1 MLRVLLATV
10 PLALGAAVSPA
21 VLVAV
26 VALLASGGRR
36 VAAAFV
42 AGAAV
47 FTTVFTFACWLAMRS
62 TVVGVASGAHPRRA
76 ATIDLVVGGLLVL
89 WGLVRLVRHRGRR
102 GTRAEP
108 GPERPP
114 RHLGGAA
121 ALGFG
126 FVAMATNLSSLPL
139 LFVAARL
146 VAHAHLSTG
155 RAVLVLVVDIVVA
168 LMLAWIPLALA
179 YVAPGASTRV
189 LESVHRF
196 LTTHGRTLLTVV
208 LLVLGPYLVVHGLTH
223 L

>member
-1 MLRVLLATV
+1 MLRVLLATL

-42 AGAAV
+42 AGAAT

-62 TVVGVASGAHPRRA
+62 SVVGVASGAHPRRA
-76 ATIDLVVGGLLVL
+76 ATIDLVIGVLLVL
-89 WGLVRLVRHRGRR
+89 WGIVRLVRRR
-102 GTRAEP
+102 GAHP
-108 GPERPP
+108 VAKPEKPP

-146 VAHAHLSTG
+146 VAHAHLETG
-155 RAVLVLVVDIVVA
+155 EAIVVLLVDIAVA

-179 YVAPGASTRV
+179 FVAPDSSTRI
-189 LESVHRF
+189 LESIHRF
-196 LTTHGRTLLTVV
+196 LTTHGSTLLTVV
-208 LLVLGPYLVVHGLTH
+208 LLVLGPYLIVHGLTH

>member
-1 MLRVLLATV
+1 MLRVLLATL

-26 VALLASGGRR
+26 VALLASGGRK

-42 AGAAV
+42 AGATA
-47 FTTVFTFACWLAMRS
+47 FTTIFTFACWLAMRS

-89 WGLVRLVRHRGRR
+89 WGIVRLVRRHVPKP
-102 GTRAEP
+102 ASEK
-108 GPERPP
+108 PP
-114 RHLGGAA
+114 RHLGGPA

-126 FVAMATNLSSLPL
+126 FVAMASNISSLPL

-146 VAHAHLSTG
+146 VAHAHLATG
-155 RAVLVLVVDIVVA
+155 AAIVVLVIDIVVA

-179 YVAPGASTRV
+179 YVAPGASTRI
-189 LESVHRF
+189 LESIHRF

-208 LLVLGPYLVVHGLTH
+208 LLVLGPYLIVHGLTH

>member
-1 MLRVLLATV
+1 MLRLLLATV

-36 VAAAFV
+36 VAGAFV
-42 AGAAV
+42 AGAAA
-47 FTTVFTFACWLAMRS
+47 FTTIFTFACWLAMRS
-62 TVVGVASGAHPRRA
+62 TVVGVASGHHPRRA
-76 ATIDLVVGGLLVL
+76 ATIDLVVGGLLLL
-89 WGLVRLVRHRGRR
+89 WGLVRLVRRR
-102 GTRAEP
+102 GHRDEP
-108 GPERPP
+108 RPENPP

-121 ALGFG
+121 ALGVG

-155 RAVLVLVVDIVVA
+155 RAVLVLVVDIAVA

-179 YVAPGASTRV
+179 YVAPGASARI
-189 LESVHRF
+189 LDSVHRF
-196 LTTHGRTLLTVV
+196 LTTHGATLLTVV
-208 LLVLGPYLVVHGLTH
+208 LLVLGPYLIVHGVTNL
-223 L
+223 

>member
-1 MLRVLLATV
+1 VLRVLLATL

-76 ATIDLVVGGLLVL
+76 ATIDLVVGGLLLL
-89 WGLVRLVRHRGRR
+89 WGLVRLVRRR
-102 GTRAEP
+102 TP
-108 GPERPP
+108 KPETARPP
-114 RHLGGAA
+114 RHLGGFA

-126 FVAMATNLSSLPL
+126 FVAMATNISSLPL
-139 LFVAARL
+139 LFVVARL

-155 RAVLVLVVDIVVA
+155 EAVVVLVVDIVVA
-168 LMLAWIPLALA
+168 LALAWIPLALA
-179 YVAPGASTRV
+179 YVAPSASTRI

-196 LTTHGRTLLTVV
+196 LTTHGHTLLTVV
-208 LLVLGPYLVVHGLTH
+208 LLVLGPYLVVHGLLH

>member
-1 MLRVLLATV
+1 MIRALLATL

-26 VALLASGGRR
+26 VALLASGGRKI
-36 VAAAFV
+36 AAAFV
-42 AGAAV
+42 AGAAT

-89 WGLVRLVRHRGRR
+89 WGIVRLVRRR
-102 GTRAEP
+102 A
-108 GPERPP
+108 PESESEVAKPP
-114 RHLGGAA
+114 RHLGGPA

-146 VAHAHLSTG
+146 VAHAELSTG
-155 RAVLVLVVDIVVA
+155 AAVVVLAVDVVVA

-179 YVAPGASTRV
+179 YVAPGASTRI